1 MQSAQSVRELTVR
14 SVILGGAIT
23 LLFTAA
29 NVYLGLKV
37 GLTFATS
44 IPAAVISMALL
55 RLIGNSNILENNIVQ
70 TIASAAGT
78 LAAIIFVLPG
88 LIMVGW
94 WQGFPYWMTVAVCA
108 IGGIL
113 GVMFSV
119 PLRRALVTGSDL
131 PYPEG
136 VAAAE
141 VLKVG
146 FGSAEGKVENAKGL
160 RMIVVGSLASAGFA
174 LLAAM
179 RLVASDVAV
188 SFRLGRGATAAS
200 ASLSLAL
207 IGVGHLVGLSV
218 GLAMLVGMII
228 AWAGLV
234 PMLTAAHGV
243 SGDLGHLVNTTFRSE
258 VRFIGAGTIGVAAL
272 WSLIRILGP
281 IVKGIR
287 SAMAASKAR
296 AAGTELALT
305 ERDLPIGIVGGTI
318 VALLVPI
325 AGLLWVF
332 CSGTAIASGIGPV
345 ILGTLVFVVLV
356 GAIIAAVCGYMAGLI
371 GASNSPV
378 SGVGILAV
386 LGASLLLV
394 MVYGHGGTP
403 EQTRALVA
411 YALFT
416 TGIVFSIATISNDNL
431 QDLKTGQLVGATP
444 WRQQLA
450 LIYGVIF
457 GSLVI
462 PPVLDLLNKAFG
474 FAGAPGAGEHALAAP
489 QAALISALAKGVLG
503 GDISWNL
510 IGWGA
515 LLGVGTIIL
524 DEMLRK
530 AGKMRLPPL
539 CVGMGIYLPMAL
551 TVLIPI
557 GAVIGHFYEKWANRG
572 TNPEFAK
579 RMGVLAATGLI
590 VGESLFGV
598 AFAGVVAAAGTD
610 TPLAVVGDSFEK
622 PGIVLGL
629 LLFAGTIAWLYRY
642 ACRVCRAV

>member
-1 MQSAQSVRELTVR
+1 MRELTFRGVL
-14 SVILGGAIT
+14 LGGFIT

-37 GLTFATS
+37 GITFATS

-55 RLIGNSNILENNIVQ
+55 RIVGNSNILENNIVQ

-88 LIMVGW
+88 LVMIGW
-94 WQGFPYWMTVAVCA
+94 WQGFPYWITASVCA

-146 FGSAEGKVENAKGL
+146 FGSAEGAEENAKGL
-160 RMIVVGSLASAGFA
+160 RMIVLGSLASAGFA

-179 RLVASDVAV
+179 KLAAAEVATTFRVGAGASGV
-188 SFRLGRGATAAS
+188 ST
-200 ASLSLAL
+200 SLSMAL

-218 GLAMLVGMII
+218 GVAMLIGMLI

-234 PMLTAAHGV
+234 PALTAMHGA
-243 SGDLGHLVNTTFRSE
+243 SGDIAQLVNNTFRNE

-272 WSLIRILGP
+272 WSLFRILGP
-281 IVKGIR
+281 IVRGIR
-287 SAMAASKAR
+287 AALAAADARKA
-296 AAGTELALT
+296 GSVLDLT

-318 VALLVPI
+318 AALLLPI

-332 CSGTAIASGIGPV
+332 ASSTVIADGIAPV
-345 ILGTLVFVVLV
+345 ILGTLVYVLV
-356 GAIIAAVCGYMAGLI
+356 IGVVIAAVCGYMAGLI

-386 LGASLLLV
+386 LGAALLLV
-394 MVYGHGGTP
+394 LVYGRAGTP
-403 EQTRALVA
+403 EQSQALIA
-411 YALFT
+411 YAIFT
-416 TGIVFSIATISNDNL
+416 TGIVFSIATIANDNL

-444 WRQQLA
+444 WKQQVA
-450 LIYGVIF
+450 LVFGVIF

-462 PPVLDLLNKAFG
+462 PPVLDLLNIAFG
-474 FAGAPGAGEHALAAP
+474 FAGAPNVGPNALAAP
-489 QAALISALAKGVLG
+489 QAALISALARGVLG
-503 GDISWNL
+503 GDLDWGL
-510 IGWGA
+510 IGFGG
-515 LLGVGTIIL
+515 LLGVGAILL
-524 DEMLRK
+524 DEALGK

-539 CVGMGIYLPMAL
+539 CIGMGIYLPMAL
-551 TVLIPI
+551 TLLIPV
-557 GAVIGHFYEKWANRG
+557 GAVLGHWYEGKVKNHR
-572 TNPEFAK
+572 NPEFAK

-598 AFAGVVAAAGTD
+598 AFAGIVAWSGGDA
-610 TPLAVVGDSFEK
+610 PLAVVGNGFETV
-622 PGIVLGL
+622 GI
-629 LLFAGTIAWLYRY
+629 FAGLALFIAAIAGLYGYTRRIV
-642 ACRVCRAV
+642 AAA